1 MNIAASDIR
10 RWSRPSRSCRASSS
24 GPMRKEGH
32 IVATVAEPLPAGPR
46 KEPLTASSAPAE
58 LQTGR
63 LVAAHAWVAF
73 AAFAV
78 ACLLGV
84 WQMWARSPIE
94 APAHTAANY
103 FRSVTLH
110 GVSMAFVLTTFFI
123 MAFGYFVAET
133 ALKRPLRGL
142 KIAWAAFWMGIGGT
156 LLAALSVISG
166 NASVLYTFY
175 PPLTATPWF
184 YIGLVL
190 VVVASWIWC
199 LLMIV
204 AMRQWK
210 AANPGM
216 PVPLAMFATVANAV
230 MWLWTTVGVA
240 AELLFQVIPAAFGW
254 NLGIDV
260 GLSRTLF
267 SWTLHAIVYFWL
279 IPAYIAFYTMAPQA
293 AGGRLYSD
301 TMGRLTFILF
311 LIYSLPVGMHH
322 LFMDPQQS
330 MAFKFLQMSFT
341 ALVAAPTLLTVFTI
355 TASMEIAG
363 RLRGG
368 RGLFGWIAALPWE
381 RPMVLAT
388 GLAFFMLWFGG
399 GGGLINMSYGMNAM
413 IHNTSWVTAHF
424 HLIFGGTVVIM
435 YFAIAYAI
443 WPSLTGL
450 APASLRAQRVQ
461 LWLWFIGM
469 MVLTLPWHY
478 LGLQGQWRRV
488 ATFNYADPIIAAWG
502 PWVLVSFAGGLIL
515 LASAGLFIWNL
526 LEFHRARAVAFSAL
540 RPLYAVAVHPPARVP
555 AALNGFALWNVLV
568 LVLMIAAYGYPMA
581 QFFIINPPEAI
592 VHRVDGRG

>member
-1 MNIAASDIR
+1 VTYAR
-10 RWSRPSRSCRASSS
+10 R
-24 GPMRKEGH
+24 
-32 IVATVAEPLPAGPR
+32 
-46 KEPLTASSAPAE
+46 LT
-58 LQTGR
+58 L
-63 LVAAHAWVAF
+63 AHLWFAF

-78 ACLLGV
+78 AAVLGA
-84 WQMWARSPIE
+84 WQMWARSPL
-94 APAHTAANY
+94 PTPFLTAHAY
-103 FRSVTLH
+103 FTSVTAH
-110 GVSMAFVLTTFFI
+110 GVSMAYVLPTFLV
-123 MAFGYFVAET
+123 MGFGYYVAET
-133 ALKRPLRGL
+133 ALGRPLPYPAL
-142 KIAWAAFWMGIGGT
+142 AWAGFALGVIGAAMAAFTI
-156 LLAALSVISG
+156 LAGSAT
-166 NASVLYTFY
+166 VLFTFY
-175 PPLTATPWF
+175 PPLTASPFF

-190 VVVASWIWC
+190 VVVGSWIWC
-199 LLMIV
+199 GLMIG
-204 AMRQWK
+204 AMAGWK
-210 AANPGM
+210 RANPGL

-240 AELLFQVIPAAFGW
+240 AELLFQIIPAALGW
-254 NLGIDV
+254 NAGIDV

-322 LFMDPQQS
+322 LFMDPEQS
-330 MAFKFLQMSFT
+330 NAFKFLQMSFT

-355 TASMEIAG
+355 AASMEIAG

-368 RGLFGWIAALPWE
+368 HGLFGWIAALPWD

-424 HLIFGGTVVIM
+424 HLIFGGTVVMM

-443 WPSLTGL
+443 WPTLSGRT
-450 APASLRAQRVQ
+450 PVSLRAQRVQ
-461 LWLWFIGM
+461 LWLWFVGM
-469 MVLTLPWHY
+469 MIMTLPWHY

-502 PWVLVSFAGGLIL
+502 PWVIVSLVGGLVLLVSAF
-515 LASAGLFIWNL
+515 LFVWNL
-526 LEFHRARAVAFSAL
+526 AEFHRTRAVEAAGL
-540 RPLYAVAVHPPARVP
+540 PPLYARALHPPLRVP

-568 LVLMIAAYGYPMA
+568 LVLMVAAYGYPIA
-581 QFFIINPPEAI
+581 QFFLIDPPEAI